1 MTSRNRDMVPKEKR
15 GQCNSLTS
23 RGTRCKLPRVKG
35 ERVCH
40 VHKRV
45 AQWAEKRRELLEK
58 WGQCKSLTSRGTRC
72 RLPRIEG
79 ERVCSVHKRF
89 PYRRRRV
96 PASSKGLLW
105 SAKRKRT
112 NRPLSASRIR
122 SAMERLE
129 MQYITGQFLG
139 EGEKDY
145 FKKMKELS
153 EALKEATKTE
163 RDGSI

>member
-1 MTSRNRDMVPKEKR
+1 MVQKEKR
-15 GQCNSLTS
+15 GQCNSLTNS
-23 RGTRCKLPRVKG
+23 SGTRCKLPSVEG
-35 ERVCH
+35 EKVCH

-45 AQWAEKRRELLEK
+45 AQRAKERRELLEK
-58 WGQCKSLTSRGTRC
+58 WGQCKSLTNSSGTRC

-96 PASSKGLLW
+96 PASSRGLLW

>member
-89 PYRRRRV
+89 PYRRRIP
-96 PASSKGLLW
+96 PARRFWGG
-105 SAKRKRT
+105 KRKRT
-112 NRPLSASRIR
+112 NRPPSASRIR
-122 SAMERLE
+122 SDMERLAKKYE
-129 MQYITGQFLG
+129 TGQFLG
-139 EGEKDY
+139 GGEEDY

-163 RDGSI
+163 RDGGI